1 MRPRCPPGQFGA
13 IYRRKPVFFNGPR
26 TVFHLSHSH
35 LNDRRFVIILVK
47 MQMIPRACGRFRL
60 IGLCGDH
67 GLIGLNSSLAVHRRR
82 IWVWVRS
89 QGRRIDRQSLIFV
102 FQIQIFLQR
111 TRIDRMSC
119 GAIPALLG
127 QLQIPPPFF
136 DRIERASSGHII
148 HFCQNWC
155 HLRHGHRRP
164 AEGRFSEEPLQVPW
178 AGFHAASTHSATRGT
193 DAIAGAF
200 LTVRFPNL
208 IAIEHQ
214 FWPSCDRPGW
224 AFAGAFIAALAEP
237 LQTKINWLVMGKWQA
252 RGHHTRFQPRTQ
264 KRVQD
269 HFANSA
275 HLPQTG
281 QQKQRRLQHLTIH
294 HRMRLGRIA
303 QVANMLRQNSAQ
315 KREPQIGPHGLRH

>member
-1 MRPRCPPGQFGA
+1 
-13 IYRRKPVFFNGPR
+13 
-26 TVFHLSHSH
+26 
-35 LNDRRFVIILVK
+35 
-47 MQMIPRACGRFRL
+47 
-60 IGLCGDH
+60 
-67 GLIGLNSSLAVHRRR
+67 
-82 IWVWVRS
+82 
-89 QGRRIDRQSLIFV
+89 
-102 FQIQIFLQR
+102 
-111 TRIDRMSC
+111 MSC
-119 GAIPALLG
+119 WAIPALLG

-136 DRIERASSGHII
+136 NRIERASSGHII

-178 AGFHAASTHSATRGT
+178 AGFHAASTHSAARGT
-193 DAIAGAF
+193 DAIAGTF
-200 LTVRFPNL
+200 LTVRLPNF
-208 IAIEHQ
+208 IPIEHQ

-224 AFAGAFIAALAEP
+224 TFAGAFIAALTKS
-237 LQTKINWLVMGKWQA
+237 LQTKIYRLVMSKWQA

-269 HFANSA
+269 YFANSA

-315 KREPQIGPHGLRH
+315 KGEPQIGTHGLRHRDPIIARSSFHGFEPLIHNHTNGLVMGRGNGCAPGVMRIP